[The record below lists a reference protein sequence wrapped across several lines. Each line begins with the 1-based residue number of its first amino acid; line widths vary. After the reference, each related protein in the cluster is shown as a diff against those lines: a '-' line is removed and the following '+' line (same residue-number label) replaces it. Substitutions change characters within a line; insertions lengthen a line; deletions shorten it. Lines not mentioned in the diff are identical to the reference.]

1 MSSFKECKKVADKI
15 GRAVQ
20 IQQRF
25 IGTVWLDPLGRPKDV
40 DEEDMEWVEE
50 GLFGLGALFSFDTQ
64 GRTVVHQVDF
74 CFVLFFFWGFCCG
87 EARTRVLG

>member
-1 MSSFKECKKVADKI
+1 MSSFQECKKAADKI

-40 DEEDMEWVEE
+40 DEEDTEWVEE

-64 GRTVVHQVDF
+64 GRTVVHQVDLF
-74 CFVLFFFWGFCCG
+74 LVLFFFGAFV
-87 EARTRVLG
+87 ARRHALVF